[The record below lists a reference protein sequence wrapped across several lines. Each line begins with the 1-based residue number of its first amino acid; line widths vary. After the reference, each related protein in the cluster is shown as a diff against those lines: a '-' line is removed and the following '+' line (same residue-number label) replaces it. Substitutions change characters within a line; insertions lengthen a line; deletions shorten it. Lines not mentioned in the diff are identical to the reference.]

1 MRYKRSP
8 KQYFLRSS
16 GLFLNSAKKLHSG
29 REWHEYQ
36 ISALVERG
44 RGQFLECVCTQHLP
58 LYSDFRAISAN
69 GGGGEINFQ
78 DVCATQILSFY
89 PYLCAKHL
97 GGILRWTVVGLLSLA
112 LSGPEWGEGTTSRMC
127 VQSNICD
134 SILICVPKI
143 WGLLS
148 WTVVCQHIAVLYFS
162 VTWIW
167 KYT

>member
-16 GLFLNSAKKLHSG
+16 GLFFNSAKKLHSG

-69 GGGGEINFQ
+69 GGGGEINF
-78 DVCATQILSFY
+78 
-89 PYLCAKHL
+89 
-97 GGILRWTVVGLLSLA
+97 
-112 LSGPEWGEGTTSRMC
+112 
-127 VQSNICD
+127 
-134 SILICVPKI
+134 
-143 WGLLS
+143 
-148 WTVVCQHIAVLYFS
+148 
-162 VTWIW
+162 
-167 KYT
+167 

>member
-78 DVCATQILSFY
+78 DVCATQNLSFY
-89 PYLCAKHL
+89 PYFCAKHFW
-97 GGILRWTVVGLLSLA
+97 GILSWLAVA
-112 LSGPEWGEGTTSRMC
+112 LSGPEWGEGTSSRMC

-143 WGLLS
+143 CGLLS
-148 WTVVCQHIAVLYFS
+148 WTDVCQHIAVLYFS

-167 KYT
+167 KYI

>member
-1 MRYKRSP
+1 MRYKQSP

-44 RGQFLECVCTQHLP
+44 RGQFLECVYTQHLP

-112 LSGPEWGEGTTSRMC
+112 LSDPEWGEGTTSRMC
-127 VQSNICD
+127 VHC
-134 SILICVPKI
+134 
-143 WGLLS
+143 
-148 WTVVCQHIAVLYFS
+148 TLYNPTFVIPS
-162 VTWIW
+162 
-167 KYT
+167 